1 MYHKYFGLEEAPFSI
16 AVNPRYLFMSE
27 RHRDALAHL
36 LYGVGVGGGFIL
48 LTGEVGTGKTTIT
61 RCLLEQLPPKTDVA
75 LILNPA
81 LDAAQLLA
89 AICDELHI
97 DYRAEERNLK
107 ELTDKLHRFLLG
119 NHQRGRNT
127 VLLIDEAQYLQF
139 EALEQIRLLTNLETN
154 TRKLLQI
161 ILVGQPELKV
171 ILARPELRQL
181 SQRVTA
187 RYQLKALSLDE
198 TAGYIRHRLQVAGL
212 HANQELFPP
221 RVVQHIHRES
231 QGIPRL
237 INVLCDRILLGTYGQ
252 NKSRVDMAM
261 ARQATL
267 EVKGEDEARSVD
279 SARWVWPAA
288 GALLALTAVGAFLW
302 WQAQQADI
310 ATLAGDAEPLS
321 RGVAPAPD
329 GKSAPRA
336 SPSQPAPGEAGPQP
350 VVIAQTPGVPVTPA
364 STALAVD
371 SPPPEPVT
379 VPLMAPGVGVQ
390 APPASVGVGAAGD
403 TLSAVDSPVPWGEE
417 PVVAEPIASEPGIAE
432 GIVLKPT
439 EADAST
445 VASTAAN
452 DAAATEIQ
460 SAAVETA
467 VTAPTAVEPSA
478 TEPTAAEPDPGEA
491 TDAETS
497 DEQAFTDTL
506 APAAAESRATVAGE
520 QQSALDV
527 MVFTDPAA
535 ALNTLLV
542 HGGVIDTPLDDPCR
556 RLARERWRCDTLQAQ
571 SWPQLLTYK
580 SPVVMEVLTTAGDVA
595 WVVLAGLQGDK
606 VMLAGE
612 QEDYSLTREQ
622 LGERWTGTFILPW
635 QKPPGYAGP
644 MRLDDEGEAV
654 SWLSQSFARLDGQP
668 KGLADSRYNELLQQ
682 RVELFQSDQLL
693 LVDGVAG
700 TNTVLR
706 VRQLL
711 GLSPVLQVETAT
723 DKGVR

>member
-107 ELTDKLHRFLLG
+107 ELTDKLHRFLLE

-127 VLLIDEAQYLQF
+127 VLLIDEAQHLQF
-139 EALEQIRLLTNLETN
+139 EALEHN

-171 ILARPELRQL
+171 MLARPELRQL

-187 RYQLKALSLDE
+187 RYQLKPLTLDE

-221 RVVQHIHRES
+221 RVVQHIHSES

-267 EVKGEDEARSVD
+267 EVKGEDEQRSAG
-279 SARWVWPAA
+279 SARWAWPAA

-310 ATLAGDAEPLS
+310 ATLAGDTEALAQ
-321 RGVAPAPD
+321 GGAPAAD
-329 GKSAPRA
+329 GQSAPVV
-336 SPSQPAPGEAGPQP
+336 SPAQPAPAESGPQP
-350 VVIAQTPGVPVTPA
+350 VVIVQTPVVPATLAANAVAAAAPPREPA
-364 STALAVD
+364 
-371 SPPPEPVT
+371 P
-379 VPLMAPGVGVQ
+379 VPLVAAGVGVQ
-390 APPASVGVGAAGD
+390 APPASVGAGAAGD
-403 TLSAVDSPVPWGEE
+403 TVSAVDSSVPLSEE
-417 PVVAEPIASEPGIAE
+417 PAVAEPIVIEPGVADA
-432 GIVLKPT
+432 IVLEPT
-439 EADAST
+439 EVDASA
-445 VASTAAN
+445 VESTAASAAEATATL
-452 DAAATEIQ
+452 AAATEPI
-460 SAAVETA
+460 AA
-467 VTAPTAVEPSA
+467 
-478 TEPTAAEPDPGEA
+478 EPTAAEPDRAEPTA
-491 TDAETS
+491 AETAS
-497 DEQAFTDTL
+497 EQAVAETL
-506 APAAAESRATVAGE
+506 APAATGSRTTAAGAE
-520 QQSALDV
+520 QMALDE
-527 MVFTDPAA
+527 MVFTDLAA
-535 ALNTLLV
+535 ALSVLLL
-542 HGGVIDTPLDDPCR
+542 HEGVIDTPLGDPCGS
-556 RLARERWRCDTLQAQ
+556 LASEGWRCDTLQAN

-580 SPVVMEVLTTAGDVA
+580 SPVVMEVLTT
-595 WVVLAGLQGDK
+595 L
-606 VMLAGE
+606 
-612 QEDYSLTREQ
+612 
-622 LGERWTGTFILPW
+622 ERDF
-635 QKPPGYAGP
+635 
-644 MRLDDEGEAV
+644 
-654 SWLSQSFARLDGQP
+654 
-668 KGLADSRYNELLQQ
+668 
-682 RVELFQSDQLL
+682 
-693 LVDGVAG
+693 
-700 TNTVLR
+700 
-706 VRQLL
+706 
-711 GLSPVLQVETAT
+711 
-723 DKGVR
+723 